1 MTHLEARASEQSTY
15 VITVTCDFTPLT
27 MRWKLTDENGNVINS
42 RSNVAVALPGTTNTI
57 TLTGDDLAISNVR
70 KIRRYFTVW
79 GTYNVSDTFTAECS
93 FDVQDLKG
101 I

>member
-1 MTHLEARASEQSTY
+1 MTHLETRASEESTY
-15 VITVTCDFTPLT
+15 VITITTDFTPTT
-27 MRWKLTDENGNVINS
+27 MLWKLTDEDGTVINS
-42 RSNVAVALPGTTNTI
+42 RTDVSIAAPGTTNTV

-79 GTYNVSDTFTAECS
+79 GTYNVADKFSAECS
-93 FDVQDLKG
+93 FDVQELKG